1 MDAFSQDGLKK
12 RLSHA
17 QGPGMNASIVVGAE
31 LRPVQRQVQRP
42 DTILEYVESVGLCLQ
57 RRD

>member
-1 MDAFSQDGLKK
+1 MDAFSQNGLKK

-17 QGPGMNASIVVGAE
+17 QAPGMNASIVVGAE

-42 DTILEYVESVGLCLQ
+42 DAVLKYVEGLGLCLQ
-57 RRD
+57 CRD